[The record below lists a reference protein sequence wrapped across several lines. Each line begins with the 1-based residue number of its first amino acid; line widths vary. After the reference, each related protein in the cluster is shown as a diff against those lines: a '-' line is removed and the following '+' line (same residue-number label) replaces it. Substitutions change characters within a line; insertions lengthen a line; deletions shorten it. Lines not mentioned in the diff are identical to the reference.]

1 MDSNQRLIT
10 WSTAWALVGGL
21 VVCTGCMRSQSVS
34 HCEAAFIHEPGC
46 MAKDDVAEL
55 PWVEL
60 HEILD
65 YERG

>member
-1 MDSNQRLIT
+1 M
-10 WSTAWALVGGL
+10 
-21 VVCTGCMRSQSVS
+21 S
-34 HCEAAFIHEPGC
+34 HSEAAFIPELNC
-46 MAKDDVAEL
+46 VAKDDVGKL